1 MTSNRFS
8 IRKSDIDSS
17 SVFLY
22 GEEHHHLSHV
32 VRIKPREEVWLFDET
47 GTRYFARVEE
57 IAGDRTRLSILKKE
71 RAAEPRVKI
80 TLAQA
85 LIRSKKMNSVL
96 QKATEMGATSIVPV
110 ITARTIIR
118 LKERSAKKLERWKKI
133 IQEAAKQSKIPFLPV
148 LSPPVSLEKLIEERD
163 EAKKLV
169 LSENK
174 GIYLKDILVRSSGP
188 GDKENEPPP
197 SVIILVG
204 PEGGW
209 TDEEEEYILSHGYE
223 AVSLGPHIMRA
234 ETAALASLAM
244 VSHFW
249 NL

>member
-47 GTRYFARVEE
+47 GTQYLARVEE
-57 IAGDRTRLSILKKE
+57 IAADRTRLSILKKE
-71 RAAEPRVKI
+71 RAAEPRVRI

-85 LIRSKKMNSVL
+85 LIRSKKMNSIL
-96 QKATEMGATSIVPV
+96 QKATEIGAASIIPV
-110 ITARTIIR
+110 ITSRTVVKVGDR
-118 LKERSAKKLERWKKI
+118 PTKKLERWKKI

-148 LSPPVSLEKLIEERD
+148 LLPPVSLEKLIEERD
-163 EAKKLV
+163 DAKKLV

-174 GIYLKDILVRSSGP
+174 GKYLKEILVRSSGP
-188 GDKENEPPP
+188 GDKENAPPP

-209 TDEEEEYILSHGYE
+209 TDEEEEYILNHGYE
-223 AVSLGPHIMRA
+223 AVSLGQHILRA